1 MAAAAPRVAGRHPEL
16 SQQELQ
22 TELLP
27 GGVRYD
33 VDGQIARVTLARP
46 FKRNAQTPDMW
57 LRLAEIGAE
66 LPASWEDTFCAMAR
80 PGVATTHKSINRS
93 MANERS
99 GRVRLSSRRNRVE
112 FCLLQNA
119 LPVRQ
124 RKKIMTWDT
133 LYYGGRFELSRD
145 DFPAARSAVVGA
157 RHFSPT
163 IRVNSCRP
171 PYRYCCG
178 GATFSCAYTK
188 KPLGIRAVFLKVIP
202 IIGYAPCRNRTYN
215 LMIKSHL
222 LCQLS

>member
-1 MAAAAPRVAGRHPEL
+1 MLRRHALRNAAARRGDYPQVD
-16 SQQELQ
+16 QQEQ
-22 TELLP
+22 GERTKRPRTTLLETKP
-27 GGVRYD
+27 G
-33 VDGQIARVTLARP
+33 
-46 FKRNAQTPDMW
+46 
-57 LRLAEIGAE
+57 
-66 LPASWEDTFCAMAR
+66 
-80 PGVATTHKSINRS
+80 
-93 MANERS
+93 
-99 GRVRLSSRRNRVE
+99 E
-112 FCLLQNA
+112 FCLAQIA
-119 LPVRQ
+119 LPVGQ